1 MFCQLGYGMVSPL
14 SFILSDFRKR
24 VNADFRKRIN
34 VRRGSFELFRLRC
47 VIFRSSYS
55 RRYRGLSRAVISR
68 QVSILACGPTENRAG
83 NLRNH
88 G

>member
-14 SFILSDFRKR
+14 SFILSNFFKS
-24 VNADFRKRIN
+24 VNVHRE
-34 VRRGSFELFRLRC
+34 SFESFRLRC

-55 RRYRGLSRAVISR
+55 RQYRGLSRAVISR
-68 QVSILACGPTENRAG
+68 RVSILACGPTENRAG
-83 NLRNH
+83 NLRSR